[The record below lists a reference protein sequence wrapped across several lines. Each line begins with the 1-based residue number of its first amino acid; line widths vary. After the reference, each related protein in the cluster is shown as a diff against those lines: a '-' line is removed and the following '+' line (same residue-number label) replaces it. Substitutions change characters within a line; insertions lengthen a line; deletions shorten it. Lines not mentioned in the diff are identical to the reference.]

1 MEFGRT
7 LAELLAAVV
16 SSLLLG
22 GCLNMSTPPAQI
34 TGATASTRNY
44 ADLTCDQLA
53 DELGTLAKRES
64 PLAAAQDRRVKMSN
78 VQALAIG
85 IGQGDG
91 AAATD
96 LANVR
101 GEREA
106 VRNAMIAK
114 QCGK

>member
-1 MEFGRT
+1 M
-7 LAELLAAVV
+7 A
-16 SSLLLG
+16 
-22 GCLNMSTPPAQI
+22 TPPAQI
-34 TGATASTRNY
+34 TGAKASTGNY
-44 ADLTCDQLA
+44 ADLTCAQLV
-53 DELGTLAKRES
+53 DELGTLAKRET
-64 PLAAAQDRRVKMSN
+64 PLAAAQERRVKLSN

-91 AAATD
+91 AEATE

-114 QCGK
+114 QCGR